1 MKLLKNIN
9 NEKKI
14 IQDEYT
20 LSIAIP
26 KGYLFNE
33 CVEILKKSGYDITS
47 LLKETRKLFTFSQK
61 DKIRYVITR
70 PMDVPVYVEQGA
82 CDIGFAGKDVLAEA
96 ESNVLE
102 LMDLKNGRC
111 RIIIAT
117 IKDNINEVKA
127 KYEHF
132 GSIKVAT
139 KYPNITRK
147 YFDKKGMQI
156 EIIKLY
162 GSVELAPVL
171 GIADEILDITAT
183 GDTLKENNLVEMES
197 VMNSTT
203 RLIVNKV
210 SYRLKYDQINNLQ
223 NNIKKFLVK

>member
-1 MKLLKNIN
+1 MENKIN
-9 NEKKI
+9 QN
-14 IQDEYT
+14 EYT

-26 KGYLFNE
+26 KGYLFDD
-33 CVEILKKSGYDITS
+33 CIEILRKSGYDIS
-47 LLKETRKLFTFSQK
+47 NLLKETRKLFTFSKK

-82 CDIGFAGKDVLAEA
+82 CDIGFAGKDVLAEV

-111 RIIIAT
+111 RIIVAT
-117 IKDNINEVKA
+117 IKDRIKEVKA
-127 KYEHF
+127 KYDHF

-147 YFDKKGMQI
+147 YFDKKGMQV

-171 GIADEILDITAT
+171 GVADEILDITAT
-183 GDTLKENNLVEMES
+183 GNTLKENNLVEMES

-203 RLIVNKV
+203 RLIANMV